1 MDLTARIYVAGSE
14 TLVGRALRKR
24 LAEREFT
31 RVIDEADPDLSDRRE
46 VSAFFA
52 RTQPEFVFLV
62 AGKVSGIAGNQQ
74 WPADLMLDNLLAVT
88 NVIPAAWQSQVRK
101 LLYLGSSCIYPKAA
115 PQPFNV
121 SSLGT
126 GPMEPTSEAY
136 GVAKLAGMKLC
147 EAYRR
152 QHSATFIT
160 AISGD
165 AYGPGDDFSIENSHV
180 AAGLLRRIHEART
193 ERRPFVEIWGSGA
206 PRREFI
212 YADDL
217 ADACIFAMQR
227 HDAPEPLNLG
237 SGDDISIADL
247 ATLIKDVVG
256 YEGALRFDS
265 SKPDGMPFKALDSS
279 VLRSMG
285 WAPLW
290 DLRRGLEETY
300 RWLMATG
307 ELVNW

>member
-1 MDLTARIYVAGSE
+1 MDISSRIYVAGGD
-14 TLVGRALRKR
+14 TLVGRALVKR
-24 LAEREFT
+24 LAERGFVG
-31 RVIDEADPDLSDRRE
+31 VIREAEPNLGDRRE
-46 VSAFFA
+46 VADFFA
-52 RTQPEFVFLV
+52 RTRPEFVFLT

-74 WPADLMLDNLLAVT
+74 WPADLMTDNLHAVT
-88 NVIPAAWQSQVRK
+88 NVIPTAWESQVRK
-101 LLYLGSSCIYPKAA
+101 LLYLGSSCVYPKAA

-136 GVAKLAGMKLC
+136 AVAKLAGMKLC

-152 QHSATFIT
+152 QHNAAFIT

-165 AYGPGDDFSIENSHV
+165 AYGPGDDFTIENSHV
-180 AAGLLRRIHEART
+180 AAGLLRRIHEARH
-193 ERRPFVEIWGSGA
+193 EGRPSVEIWGSGK

-247 ATLIKDVVG
+247 AHMIKDVVG
-256 YEGALRFDS
+256 YEGELRFDS

-279 VLRSMG
+279 PLRAMG
-285 WAPLW
+285 WEPGW
-290 DLRRGLEETY
+290 TLRRGLEETY
-300 RWLMATG
+300 RWMRRG
-307 ELVNW
+307 SW

>member
-1 MDLTARIYVAGSE
+1 MDANARIYVAGGG
-14 TLVGRALRKR
+14 TLVGRALLKR

-31 RVIDEADPDLSDRRE
+31 QIIRDTEPDLSDRRD
-46 VSAFFA
+46 VAAFFR
-52 RTQPEFVFLV
+52 RTRPEYVFLT

-88 NVIPAAWQSQVRK
+88 HVIPTAWESQVRK
-101 LLYLGSSCIYPKAA
+101 LLYLASSCIYPKAA

-121 SSLGT
+121 SSLGS

-147 EAYRR
+147 DAYRR
-152 QHSATFIT
+152 QHNAAFIT

-165 AYGPGDDFSIENSHV
+165 TYGPGDDFSVENSHV

-217 ADACIFAMQR
+217 ADACIFAMQQ

-237 SGDDISIADL
+237 SGEDISIADL
-247 ATLIKDVVG
+247 AKLIRAVVG
-256 YEGALRFDS
+256 YDGELRFDG

-279 VLRSMG
+279 AIRSMG

-300 RWLMATG
+300 RWLTATG
-307 ELVNW
+307 DPVNW

>member
-1 MDLTARIYVAGSE
+1 MDVNARIYVAGSQ
-14 TLVGRALRKR
+14 TLVGRALLKR
-24 LAEREFT
+24 LAERGFT
-31 RVIDEADPDLSDRRE
+31 RIIPDAEPNLSERRD

-74 WPADLMLDNLLAVT
+74 WPAGLMLDNLLAVT
-88 NVIPAAWQSQVRK
+88 NVIPTAWESQVRK
-101 LLYLGSSCIYPKAA
+101 LLYLASSCVYPKAA
-115 PQPFNV
+115 AQPFNV

-136 GVAKLAGMKLC
+136 AVAKLAGMKLC

-152 QHSATFIT
+152 QHNAAFIT

-180 AAGLLRRIHEART
+180 ASGLLRRIHEARI
-193 ERRPFVEIWGSGA
+193 ERRPFVEIWGSGN

-227 HDAPEPLNLG
+227 HDGPEPLNLG
-237 SGDDISIADL
+237 SGEDISIADL
-247 ATLIKDVVG
+247 ARVIKDVVG
-256 YEGALRFDS
+256 YEGELKFDS

-279 VLRSMG
+279 AIRSMG

-307 ELVNW
+307 DLVNW

>member
-1 MDLTARIYVAGSE
+1 VDVNARIYIAGRE
-14 TLVGRALRKR
+14 TLVGRALLKR
-24 LAEREFT
+24 LAERGFT
-31 RVIDEADPDLSDRRE
+31 RVIPDAEPNLLDRRD

-52 RTQPEFVFLV
+52 RTKPEFVFLV

-74 WPADLMLDNLLAVT
+74 WPADLMVDNLLAVT
-88 NVIPAAWQSQVRK
+88 NVIPAAWESQARK
-101 LLYLGSSCIYPKAA
+101 LLYLGSSCVYPKAA
-115 PQPFNV
+115 PQPFHV

-136 GVAKLAGMKLC
+136 AVAKLAGMKLC

-152 QHSATFIT
+152 QHNAAFIT

-180 AAGLLRRIHEART
+180 ASGLLRRIHEARI
-193 ERRPFVEIWGSGA
+193 EKRPSVEIWGSGN

-227 HDAPEPLNLG
+227 HDGAEPLNLG
-237 SGDDISIADL
+237 GGDDISIADL
-247 ATLIKDVVG
+247 AQLIKDVVG
-256 YEGALRFDS
+256 YEGELHFDS

-279 VLRSMG
+279 AIRSMG

-300 RWLMATG
+300 RGIIATG
-307 ELVNW
+307 DLVNW